1 MTRDPSIS
9 NAAFWNE
16 PCGSHAARMLGVTDA
31 STESLRKFDEWYLD
45 FYPYLNSYIPFTDL
59 KGKDVLEVGLG
70 YGTVSQK
77 LAESACNYVGLDIA
91 MGPVKLVNHRLE
103 QNHLV
108 GHAACGNIL
117 EPAFSKESFDFIIAI
132 GCLHHT
138 GNLRGAI
145 KQCFEL
151 LRKGGTLVLMVYSAY
166 SYRRWKM
173 AFMPTLKY
181 RLDERRGYRGVIE
194 SRGARERAAYDTSSE
209 GVGAPHTD
217 FVSKRSLGS
226 LCASFA
232 TFSANYDN
240 VDNGFPFWFAP
251 RNVLLHTSIPKL
263 VGLDLYA
270 KATK

>member
-1 MTRDPSIS
+1 MKIDPSTS

-16 PCGSHAARMLGVTDA
+16 PCGSHAARMLGVTDT
-31 STESLRKFDEWYLD
+31 SIDSLRTFDDWYFK
-45 FYPYLNSYIPFTDL
+45 FYPYLDLYIPFADL

-70 YGTVSQK
+70 YGSVSQR

-91 MGPVKLVNHRLE
+91 LGPVQLVNHRLK
-103 QNHLV
+103 QNHLG
-108 GHAACGNIL
+108 GHAECGSIL
-117 EPAFSKESFDFIIAI
+117 EPAFGGESFDLIIAI

-138 GNLRGAI
+138 GDLERGIAR
-145 KQCFEL
+145 CFEL
-151 LRKGGTLVLMVYSAY
+151 LRKGGTFIFMVYSAY

-181 RLDERRGYRGVIE
+181 WLAELRGYRGVIG
-194 SRGARERAAYDTSSE
+194 SREARERAAYDTSSD

-217 FVSKRSLGS
+217 FVSKRSLKS
-226 LCASFA
+226 LCTRFTA
-232 TFSANYDN
+232 FSASYEN

-251 RNVLLHTSIPKL
+251 RNVLLRTPIPKL

-270 KATK
+270 EAIK